1 MQKVIAL
8 KAKSKK
14 NSDES
19 KPSPYPGKAQSKVTI
34 RTFEQTA
41 CLKMAR
47 FYKERIGAEVLSE
60 KPRYNKDLDMWE
72 FDVLKDD

>member
-1 MQKVIAL
+1 MPKQPKND
-8 KAKSKK
+8 KK
-14 NSDES
+14 ERAS

>member
-1 MQKVIAL
+1 MPKQPKND
-8 KAKSKK
+8 KK
-14 NSDES
+14 ERASE
-19 KPSPYPGKAQSKVTI
+19 PSPYPKKAQSKVTI
-34 RTFEQTA
+34 RTFGQTA